1 MFYGFPT
8 ILRRRIPALKQRLP
22 LDVVI
27 LSAHPRKV
35 QALANMAGCRELFD
49 SKMKIPVINKQ
60 EPLPVEAGVS
70 KLSKVEFARNPYP
83 ALLKEPR
90 NFWDE
95 IFIANEAY
103 MLDEITHPRI
113 RSKLAYDAAS
123 HSLFL
128 KYVEGTTLNELVQ
141 AGVTLKEPGRTHKIL
156 QSVAETVA
164 DMHAEILCDR
174 PIIHND
180 LKSMN
185 VLVPAAFPAEGMLID
200 FSHSYFAGYLPP
212 FITDKKQ
219 NLVGTAK
226 YMAPEKWDGD
236 YANGFKGDVFAF
248 GVMAYY
254 ACTGRHPFEGD
265 AAQLEKQ
272 IRGVTPSSPIQLG
285 VEVLRN
291 TSVIIMSCLEK
302 KPDQRPSMERIAQC
316 YADAADLFRHLDRD
330 PYSSKQARGRG

>member
-1 MFYGFPT
+1 
-8 ILRRRIPALKQRLP
+8 
-22 LDVVI
+22 
-27 LSAHPRKV
+27 
-35 QALANMAGCRELFD
+35 
-49 SKMKIPVINKQ
+49 MKIPTINKQ
-60 EPLPVEAGVS
+60 EPLLVEAGVS

-113 RSKLAYDAAS
+113 RQKLAYDAAS
-123 HSLFL
+123 RHLFL
-128 KYVEGTTLNELVQ
+128 EYVEATTLNELVQ
-141 AGVTLKEPGRTHKIL
+141 ASVTLEDPSRTHKIL
-156 QSVAETVA
+156 QCVAETVA
-164 DMHAEILCDR
+164 DMHEGILCDR

-185 VLVPAAFPAEGMLID
+185 VLVPGAFPAEGILID

-212 FITDKKQ
+212 FIADKKQ
-219 NLVGTAK
+219 DPIGTAK

-236 YANGFKGDVFAF
+236 YTNGFKGDVFAF

-254 ACTGRHPFEGD
+254 ACTGRHPFEGE
-265 AAQLEKQ
+265 AALIEKQ
-272 IRGVTPSSPIQLG
+272 IRELTPPSPIQSG
-285 VEVLRN
+285 FDVLRN

-302 KPDQRPSMERIAQC
+302 KPEKRPAMEYVARC
-316 YADAADLFRHLDRD
+316 YADAACLLR
-330 PYSSKQARGRG
+330 